1 MSCQS
6 YRIAFVED
14 QSISRKLQD
23 IKKGPPTGGPRF
35 VAETAYSFGVGSIL
49 QLGRDRFELG
59 AQLGAERAGAGDE
72 CERDEGGD
80 QAILDGGCAG
90 FVLAETLDKVG
101 HLHVPLPSVT
111 LLCRFS
117 SRTVASSCERAI
129 SVALS
134 RLVNKAWRGTV
145 LNKNRTDSIPPEM
158 TPDTVF
164 RRARKQR
171 QCQAAIRLGWPPVPT
186 GKRRCLPEYRAGDG
200 RHGPARPAREGH

>member
-1 MSCQS
+1 RAAYGRPS
-6 YRIAFVED
+6 
-14 QSISRKLQD
+14 L
-23 IKKGPPTGGPRF
+23 
-35 VAETAYSFGVGSIL
+35 VAETAYSFGVRRFL
-49 QLGRDRFELG
+49 QLARDLAERV
-59 AQLGAERAGAGDE
+59 AQLGAERGGAGDD

-117 SRTVASSCERAI
+117 SRTVASYFERAI
-129 SVALS
+129 SVAVS

-164 RRARKQR
+164 RRARS
-171 QCQAAIRLGWPPVPT
+171 
-186 GKRRCLPEYRAGDG
+186 E
-200 RHGPARPAREGH
+200 